1 MSELDDELEDLEP
14 SSAIATEDG
23 FDEPKQT
30 TAALTMEIN
39 KLRQKNEV
47 LRQFN
52 VRQKDKYKHEVR
64 SFLTPVIEKYRD
76 VNGENEFLRTQ
87 IKELSQKISSS
98 PLLIQQEDLPAGQE
112 QNPVDILQK
121 AYNEKE
127 KEVAVLNKMVKN
139 MEEEVHNAKKNEAE
153 IPALR
158 ELLKQNYV
166 LKEMS
171 DSNRC
176 CGFGGVIM
184 QIEKY
189 EFLKVAGAPKAAMI
203 RDSKA

>member
-1 MSELDDELEDLEP
+1 M
-14 SSAIATEDG
+14 
-23 FDEPKQT
+23 FVKKVN

-64 SFLTPVIEKYRD
+64 SFLTPVIEKYRY

-112 QNPVDILQK
+112 QNRI
-121 AYNEKE
+121 NSTEEK
-127 KEVAVLNKMVKN
+127 K
-139 MEEEVHNAKKNEAE
+139 
-153 IPALR
+153 
-158 ELLKQNYV
+158 
-166 LKEMS
+166 
-171 DSNRC
+171 
-176 CGFGGVIM
+176 
-184 QIEKY
+184 
-189 EFLKVAGAPKAAMI
+189 
-203 RDSKA
+203 

>member
-1 MSELDDELEDLEP
+1 
-14 SSAIATEDG
+14 
-23 FDEPKQT
+23 
-30 TAALTMEIN
+30 MEIN

-127 KEVAVLNKMVKN
+127 ENCVLIKWLRIWKKKFIMQ
-139 MEEEVHNAKKNEAE
+139 KKNEAE

-158 ELLKQNYV
+158 ELLKQKDEQIRKAEQEKFDLNSRVEAKDKSVDKYLKQINELETNVYV
-166 LKEMS
+166 LNKKFTES
-171 DSNRC
+171 STNPAL
-176 CGFGGVIM
+176 FGAVGAA
-184 QIEKY
+184 
-189 EFLKVAGAPKAAMI
+189 AGAAGVAAL
-203 RDSKA
+203 DQSK